1 MSLEFIG
8 LIGPQESSESQAP
21 RGPIVDVDFIKAFA
35 QAQEYG
41 GFDKVLLAVNTSA
54 PDSLILASY
63 VAALTDKLGLLVAH
77 RPGFQ
82 APTFAARQL
91 ATLDHLSGG
100 RAAINVITG
109 GDSGDLQRDGDFLDK
124 DARYERTD
132 EYLDVFR
139 KTWTSSEPFDH
150 QGKHYRI
157 EDNLTLVK
165 PLQKP
170 YLPIYFSGASEA
182 AVEVAAKHADV
193 YMMWGE
199 PVEQIR
205 ERIAQVRKAA
215 AKYGRE
221 KHIRFSLSL
230 RPVLGATEEEAWA
243 RAERILESAK
253 GLAAQRGN
261 SRWRDKNGPKS
272 NVGSE
277 RLVDFAS
284 QKKVHDKRLWTEIAA
299 LTGAAGNSTSLV
311 GTPEQVAEA
320 ALDYYNVGV
329 STFLFRGFEQLR
341 DAVEYGQE
349 LLPRIRQRV
358 EQQAAAGKV
367 QAG

>member
-8 LIGPQESSESQAP
+8 LIGPQEGSESQAP
-21 RGPIVDVDFIKAFA
+21 RGPIVDVEFVKAFA

-41 GFDKVLLAVNTSA
+41 GFDKALLAVNTSA
-54 PDSLILASY
+54 PDSMILASY

-82 APTFAARQL
+82 APTFAARQF

-100 RAAINVITG
+100 RASINVITG

-124 DARYERTD
+124 DARYARTE
-132 EYLDVFR
+132 EYLDIFR
-139 KTWTSSEPFDH
+139 KTWTSTEPFDH
-150 QGKHYRI
+150 HGEHYRV

-165 PLQKP
+165 PIQKP
-170 YLPIYFSGASEA
+170 HVPIYFSGASDA

-205 ERIAQVRKAA
+205 ERIAKVRKAA

-230 RPVLGATEEEAWA
+230 RPILGATEDEAWA
-243 RAERILESAK
+243 RAERILEDARALINLRQSK
-253 GLAAQRGN
+253 R
-261 SRWRDKNGPKS
+261 RDKNFGTS
-272 NVGSE
+272 NAGSS
-277 RLVDFAS
+277 RLVELAS
-284 QKKVHDKRLWTEIAA
+284 QRKVHDKRLWTEIAA

-311 GTPEQVAEA
+311 GTADQVAEA

-329 STFLFRGFEQLR
+329 TTFLFRGFEQLR
-341 DAVEYGQE
+341 DAVEYGQD
-349 LLPRIRQRV
+349 LLPRIRALV
-358 EQQAAAGKV
+358 AQQDGAKKV
-367 QAG
+367 QNG